1 MAAAVS
7 LRSLFSRV
15 KDLSSLAPPVVSGGG
30 AWVRRWSGCVP
41 ICWLS
46 QWWRVVAVAARGGSA
61 WFERWCMVVARVI
74 GGVYFGSVS
83 ELFRWFTLPPPLE
96 FSAVWPC
103 ASLSHPILCAA
114 LTRSPWCWLLRV
126 SVRQW
131 VTRPASSLVG
141 VFPEGEFYA
150 VRSLY
155 MWIRFNGCKRSQEVG
170 FEDGILRACFSNDG
184 IVA

>member
-15 KDLSSLAPPVVSGGG
+15 KDLSSLAPLVVSGGG

-46 QWWRVVAVAARGGSA
+46 QWWRVVAVAARGGGA

-155 MWIRFNGCKRSQEVG
+155 MWIRFNGCKRSREVG
-170 FEDGILRACFSNDG
+170 FEDGILRVCFSNDG